1 MTKIF
6 VDAEEKFLSK
16 VVVYAKADDEEV
28 CYDTKKTNPVPKA
41 ELMNLLMKG
50 IVLIKHEDAF
60 YVPANF
66 SDKTTHIEVNVSAE
80 AGWLT
85 FKSKT
90 EA

>member
-16 VVVYAKADDEEV
+16 VIVYAKADDEEV
-28 CYDTKKTNPVPKA
+28 CYDAKKTNPVPKA

-50 IVLIKHEDAF
+50 LVLIKHEDAF

-66 SDKTTHIEVNVSAE
+66 ADKTTHIEVNVSAE

>member
-1 MTKIF
+1 MTKVF

-16 VVVYAKADDEEV
+16 VVVYATADDGEL
-28 CYDTKKTNPVPKA
+28 CYDSKKEQQIPKN

-50 IVLIKHEDAF
+50 LVLIKHEDA
-60 YVPANF
+60 YYEPANF

>member
-16 VVVYAKADDEEV
+16 VVVYATADDGEL
-28 CYDTKKTNPVPKA
+28 CYDSTKNQQVPKN

-50 IVLIKHEDAF
+50 LVLIKHEDAF